1 MRRNDASYGSSAPS
15 HLFPGLIFSLFLF
28 VPSAGAFCFEGF
40 TDVPGGHMEAARTA
54 FLSVYRAP
62 VSTPTLVRTIPIYD
76 ISTYRWDG
84 YHAADLLSDAARDI
98 DSFYFGLAYPHGQT
112 PDFSY
117 KRQWT
122 ASELKAMEEA
132 ALTDYLVFFASTL
145 SEVRRLYESGDSWKA
160 TYRLGVLLHAYQDL
174 WAHRGITN
182 AQHLALEKYRN
193 LNVDRDEGRIQEMR
207 VRLSSWI
214 ADLPT
219 LLGEK
224 GGSAFRSYL
233 LSGDII
239 KVPRLSDRK
248 RMLKRGRD
256 IFLQGIK
263 FKLFT
268 PSPESCLEY
277 LDAVQWDLDA
287 LDRVLHD
294 GRALEAIASSS
305 QRLQAARGKAKSSAL
320 QAMRSTVEEAL
331 SSAGYRY

>member
-1 MRRNDASYGSSAPS
+1 MRRIDTSFGSSAPS
-15 HLFPGLIFSLFLF
+15 PLFFGLMLFLVLF
-28 VPSAGAFCFEGF
+28 VPSSGAFCFEGF
-40 TDVPGGHMEAARTA
+40 TDVPGGHMEAVRTA

-62 VSTPTLVRTIPIYD
+62 VSTPTLVKTIPIYD
-76 ISTYRWDG
+76 ISTYRWDA

-98 DSFYFGLAYPHGQT
+98 DSFYFDLVYPHGQT

-117 KRQWT
+117 KRRWT
-122 ASELKAMEEA
+122 DRELKAREEE
-132 ALTDYLVFFASTL
+132 ALTDYLAFFSSTF
-145 SEVRRLYESGDSWKA
+145 SEVRRLYDSGDSWRA

-193 LNVDRDEGRIQEMR
+193 LNVDRDEGRIQVMR
-207 VRLSSWI
+207 ARLSSWI

-233 LSGDII
+233 SSGDTI
-239 KVPRLSDRK
+239 KVPSLSDRK

-256 IFLQGIK
+256 IFLAGIK

-268 PSPESCLEY
+268 PSPESCLDY

-305 QRLQAARGKAKSSAL
+305 QRLQAAKGKDKRAAL
-320 QAMRSTVEEAL
+320 QALRSTVDGAL
-331 SSAGYRY
+331 SSAGYTY